1 MASIIRGSALQ
12 PRPWPNGLGV
22 TRDITGG
29 LGAADPGWLLSIA
42 DLVQDAAF
50 SHFPGCDRVFTLI
63 EGGGVTLTL
72 EDAFAMPCLPFVPA
86 SFPGD
91 RPSFCTMG
99 CPSAR
104 AFNLFVD
111 RSRCDGRVAVRT
123 IAAHHTLN
131 TTKLT
136 QAVFCVA
143 GTLRVG
149 GETLAPGDTALQT
162 EAATIRTA
170 GTSAVALIVE
180 IETLGTP

>member
-1 MASIIRGSALQ
+1 VTSIIRASALQ

-29 LGAADPGWLLSIA
+29 LGATDPGWLLSIA

-63 EGGGVTLTL
+63 EGGGVTLTVD
-72 EDAFAMPCLPFVPA
+72 EVAMPCLPFVPA

-99 CPSAR
+99 SAAAR

-111 RSRCDGRVAVRT
+111 RNRCEGRVSVRT
-123 IAAHHTLN
+123 IAAHHTLR
-131 TTKLT
+131 TTRLT
-136 QAVFCVA
+136 QAVFCAA
-143 GTLRVG
+143 GTLRVA
-149 GETLAPGDTALQT
+149 GETLAAGDTALHS

-170 GTSAVALIVE
+170 GMAAVALIVE
-180 IETLGTP
+180 IESLGTP